1 MNTYPSQ
8 TTRAARLYGD
18 IIGQSRPDSPD
29 SRIRHPRMPVADRAK
44 IFAPFA
50 ALTGFE
56 KVIEAENAKAS
67 TP

>member
-1 MNTYPSQ
+1 MNTCPSQ
-8 TTRAARLYGD
+8 TTALPGSTATLSD
-18 IIGQSRPDSPD
+18 NPDLDSPD

>member
-1 MNTYPSQ
+1 MNTCPSQ
-8 TTRAARLYGD
+8 NTRAARLYGD

-29 SRIRHPRMPVADRAK
+29 SRMPVADRAK
-44 IFAPFA
+44 IFAPVG